1 MQLNLNNYQYSSLY
15 QHSCLIA
22 FIFWASANPGHLSLY
37 QQIQFCDA
45 HEVTM
50 VDLIRSLGSPDK
62 NTTPGTTNW
71 ALSDSLYLPR

>member
-50 VDLIRSLGSPDK
+50 VDLI
-62 NTTPGTTNW
+62 
-71 ALSDSLYLPR
+71 